1 MNDVAKKQSNAFHQ
15 LLELLRRLD
24 RAKIAHSLRR
34 VRDDAIMV
42 EVAVPGQRWE
52 IEFVEYGD
60 EVHVEIERFI
70 SGGEMGD
77 ESLLDELFQ
86 EFTD

>member
-1 MNDVAKKQSNAFHQ
+1 MNDVAKKQGNAFHQ
-15 LLELLRRLD
+15 LLELLQRLD
-24 RAKIAHSLRR
+24 RAKIAHSLRS

-42 EVAVPGQRWE
+42 EVTVPGQRWE

-60 EVHVEIERFI
+60 EVHLEIERFV
-70 SGGEMGD
+70 SNGDMGD
-77 ESLLDELFQ
+77 ESLLEELFQ